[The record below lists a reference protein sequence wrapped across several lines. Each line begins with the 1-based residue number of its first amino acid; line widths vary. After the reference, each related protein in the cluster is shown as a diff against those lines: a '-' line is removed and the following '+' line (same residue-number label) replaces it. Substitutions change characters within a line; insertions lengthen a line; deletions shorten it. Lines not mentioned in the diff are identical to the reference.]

1 LKPSGDAGGC
11 FPTGRHYPGI
21 AHLIKAQVEG
31 LADEWDATVSLDQ
44 IPWVSIDTET
54 TGRDAQE
61 DRVIEVGF
69 VTMKAGEVIDRKGW
83 LINPGCPI
91 PEEASKIH
99 GILDADVADKPY
111 FSDLAAEMSEALRG
125 LLPQAYNA
133 EFDRSFLRAE
143 FGRAGVL
150 QARDGELP
158 PALREKVAWVD
169 PLDWARELH
178 QQHKSRSLGDVC
190 GRLGIELEN
199 AHRATDDAEASARVM
214 VAFLSD
220 SRVPR
225 SYGAF
230 IKEQRRLARRWEFE
244 RVRWR

>member
-1 LKPSGDAGGC
+1 MKPSGDAGGC
-11 FPTGRHYPGI
+11 FPTGRHYAGI
-21 AHLIKAQVEG
+21 AHLIAVKVEG
-31 LADEWDATVSLDQ
+31 LADEWGAAVDISE

-54 TGRDAQE
+54 TGRDAQA

-69 VTMKAGEVIDRKGW
+69 VYMRGGEVTDRKGW

-99 GILDADVADKPY
+99 GILDADVVDKPS
-111 FSDLAAEMSEALRG
+111 FSELAEEMTEALRG
-125 LLPQAYNA
+125 ALPQAYNA
-133 EFDRSFLRAE
+133 EFDRSFMREE
-143 FGRAGVL
+143 FKRAGTL
-150 QARDGELP
+150 RGSDAALP
-158 PALREKVAWVD
+158 PALREGVSWVD

-178 QQHKSRSLGDVC
+178 QEHKSRSLGDVC
-190 GRLGIELEN
+190 QRLGIELTN

-214 VAFLSD
+214 AAFLND
-220 SRVPR
+220 ARVPHP
-225 SYGAF
+225 YGAF